1 MGAAHVERK
10 QSKLSSGEEQPR
22 CHLLAFSLSDVSPF
36 SLHLSIFF
44 FFCFFSSSSSC
55 GQEAGVAAA
64 AEAGVAAA
72 AEAEAGA
79 EAEADAIAIVMEW
92 SSSAVFHGSRTA
104 GPARSTARDPL
115 PAQPPAA
122 CVMILLMILMTGAS
136 AGEPS
141 WTTAARS
148 RSNARNAQNMKA
160 RGYVRAEEDVMQ
172 RG

>member
-1 MGAAHVERK
+1 MLHAQIEREERNEGIRLSTRTSMGAAHVERK

-64 AEAGVAAA
+64 AEAGVAA
-72 AEAEAGA
+72 EAEAGA

-104 GPARSTARDPL
+104 GPARSTARHPPPAVG
-115 PAQPPAA
+115 PAQ
-122 CVMILLMILMTGAS
+122 S
-136 AGEPS
+136 
-141 WTTAARS
+141 
-148 RSNARNAQNMKA
+148 
-160 RGYVRAEEDVMQ
+160 Q
-172 RG
+172 RGTRSPHSLQQHVC